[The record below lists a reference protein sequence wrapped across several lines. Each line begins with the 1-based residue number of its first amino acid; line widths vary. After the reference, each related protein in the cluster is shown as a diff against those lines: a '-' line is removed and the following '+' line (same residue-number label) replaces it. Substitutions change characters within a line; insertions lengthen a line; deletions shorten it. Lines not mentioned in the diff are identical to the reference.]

1 MWRSGRDSGSDQV
14 ACVACGTELRR
25 DDAREYD
32 KHGDRWER
40 NGKSF
45 EYLCKPCFRRECHQP
60 RDELEALLVDL
71 DAGDGRSNEAF
82 LEAYVQAV
90 DERYGQIEE

>member
-1 MWRSGRDSGSDQV
+1 M

-60 RDELEALLVDL
+60 REELEALLVDL

-90 DERYGQIEE
+90 DERDGQIEE